1 MEMEK
6 ILSPELTFCNVQCVS
21 KKRLLETS
29 AELIADQVPSV
40 DANQIYNALIA
51 REQLGSTGLGS
62 GIAIPHCRAPKC
74 ESTIGCLVK
83 LETGID
89 FDAIDDKPVDLLFYL
104 LVPENTIEGHL
115 EVLRNLAE
123 RFNNSEYCASLRSCS
138 SNTDLFKAAT
148 AGLSLS
154 DQSGQTGVA

>member
-1 MEMEK
+1 MNMET
-6 ILSPELTFCNVQCVS
+6 ILTPELTFCNVQGVS

-29 AELIADQVPSV
+29 AELIAEQAKSV

-51 REQLGSTGLGS
+51 REQLGSTGLGN
-62 GIAIPHCRAPKC
+62 GIAIPHCRVPKC
-74 ESTIGCLVK
+74 ESTIGCLIK
-83 LETGID
+83 LESAID

-123 RFNNSEYCASLRSCS
+123 RFNSTEYCANLRACS
-138 SNTDLFKAAT
+138 SNSELYKAAT
-148 AGLSLS
+148 AALSAPEEP
-154 DQSGQTGVA
+154 GKTGTV

>member
-1 MEMEK
+1 MELK
-6 ILSPELTFCNVQCVS
+6 SILSPDLTFCNIQGVS

-29 AELIADQVPSV
+29 AELIAEKISSV

-51 REQLGSTGLGS
+51 REQLGSTGLGN
-62 GIAIPHCRAPKC
+62 GIAIPHCRVPKC

-83 LETGID
+83 LEQGID
-89 FDAIDDKPVDLLFYL
+89 FDAIDGKPVDLLFYL

-123 RFNNSEYCASLRSCS
+123 RFNDSDYCANLRGCT
-138 SNTDLFKAAT
+138 SNADLFAAAT
-148 AGLSLS
+148 AELANPDS
-154 DQSGQTGVA
+154 TAV